1 MNKLIVSADSGAP
14 VAAASTAVFL
24 AFLAVASAA
33 RFNLRQFTFEP
44 MQVLAGQALDAFRLY
59 ANLTSSSKRHGLM
72 PSCSNCAF
80 PVTVFLFAITTR

>member
-1 MNKLIVSADSGAP
+1 
-14 VAAASTAVFL
+14 
-24 AFLAVASAA
+24 
-33 RFNLRQFTFEP
+33 